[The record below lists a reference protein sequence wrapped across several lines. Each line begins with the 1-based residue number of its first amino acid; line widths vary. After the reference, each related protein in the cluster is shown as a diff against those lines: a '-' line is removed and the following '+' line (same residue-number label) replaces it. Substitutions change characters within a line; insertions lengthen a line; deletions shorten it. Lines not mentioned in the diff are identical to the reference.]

1 MNLNKVYLIGRVTN
15 NPEIKNTPNGQPV
28 CTFGLATNRVWTDRN
43 TSQKQEKAEFHNIV
57 IWNKMAE
64 TASKYLN
71 KGSLVM
77 IEGRLQTRS
86 WQDQS
91 GNKKYKTEIVAENM
105 QLGPRAAGSYTNNG
119 PYQKPMQTASTEI
132 PKEEIPIIED
142 NTTPP
147 IEAAANNEEEEIDIK
162 NIPF

>member
-15 NPEIKNTPNGQPV
+15 NPEIKNTPSGQTV
-28 CTFGLATNRVWTDRN
+28 CTFGLATNRIWIDRN

-57 IWNKMAE
+57 MWSKLAE

-77 IEGRLQTRS
+77 IEGRLQTRN
-86 WQDQS
+86 WQDKT
-91 GNKKYKTEIVAENM
+91 GNKRYKTEIIAENM
-105 QLGPRAAGSYTNNG
+105 QLGPRSNYSAGGYSQNQTF
-119 PYQKPMQTASTEI
+119 QKPEQTIT
-132 PKEEIPIIED
+132 KEEIPIIEE
-142 NTTPP
+142 NSVPP
-147 IEAAANNEEEEIDIK
+147 IEAAAKNEEEEIDVK